1 MKKPSKPSVPPSP
14 ATGQEPPADVW
25 PIPQPGDVLSYA
37 YLWSHE
43 ADAGQEEGLK
53 DRPVAVVVSA
63 KNADGNTQL
72 LVAPITH
79 SEPRRPQTGIEIPN
93 VVKRDLGLDRERSWI
108 IVNEMNRFIWPGPD
122 IRIVA
127 GGMNPYLGALP
138 DWLFRQMREAI
149 VALGTKNRLRLTK
162 RTE

>member
-1 MKKPSKPSVPPSP
+1 MKKPLKPSELPSP
-14 ATGQEPPADVW
+14 ASGHEPPVAAW
-25 PIPQPGDVLSYA
+25 SIPQPGDVLSYA

-53 DRPVAVVVSA
+53 NRPVAVVVA
-63 KNADGNTQL
+63 AENVDGNVQI

-79 SEPRRPQTGIEIPN
+79 SEPRRSQTGIEIPN
-93 VVKRDLGLDRERSWI
+93 VVKRDLGLDTERSWI
-108 IVNEMNRFIWPGPD
+108 ILNEMNRFIWPGPD

-127 GGMNPYLGALP
+127 GGMDPYLGALP
-138 DWLFRQMREAI
+138 DWLFRQLREAI
-149 VALGTKNRLRLTK
+149 VALGIKNQLRLTK